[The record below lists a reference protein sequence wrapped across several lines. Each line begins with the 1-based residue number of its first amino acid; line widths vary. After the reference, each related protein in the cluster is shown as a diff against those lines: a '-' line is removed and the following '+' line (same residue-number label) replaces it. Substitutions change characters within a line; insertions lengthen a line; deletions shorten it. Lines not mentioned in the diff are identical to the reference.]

1 MRYLKTLL
9 IVLLAATQTA
19 VAENA
24 DSDEKESKVRI
35 SVTGELNNADAWRV
49 DAGCH
54 WFPIPYVGIGGSI
67 GMWSQYSANGIP
79 NGNNWSVD
87 DKSSKPRNLYAKPSV
102 VLLSPDVIKGEG
114 WGLRL
119 YGEAGVMFNVPY
131 ERVDICKGPYGVIP
145 YEYDYVSSNKGD
157 WCFFDGKIGL
167 SMRFDRVSITAGYA
181 YSTLDVYAQRRKM
194 TYDNQN
200 FASFY
205 PKRKATQGAFLSLSV
220 NL

>member
-1 MRYLKTLL
+1 MKSLKTLM
-9 IVLLAATQTA
+9 IVLLAASQTA

-24 DSDEKESKVRI
+24 NSDEKESKVRI
-35 SVTGELNNADAWRV
+35 SVTGELNDADVWRV

-54 WFPIPYVGIGGSI
+54 WFPVPYVGIGGSI
-67 GMWSQYSANGIP
+67 GMWGQYSANGMP
-79 NGNNWSVD
+79 SGNNWAVD

-131 ERVDICKGPYGVIP
+131 ERVDICIGPYGVIP
-145 YEYDYVSSNKGD
+145 SEYDYVSSNKGE
-157 WCFFDGKIGL
+157 CVFFDGKIGL

-181 YSTLDVYAQRRKM
+181 YSTLDIYAQRRKM
-194 TYDNQN
+194 AYDNQN